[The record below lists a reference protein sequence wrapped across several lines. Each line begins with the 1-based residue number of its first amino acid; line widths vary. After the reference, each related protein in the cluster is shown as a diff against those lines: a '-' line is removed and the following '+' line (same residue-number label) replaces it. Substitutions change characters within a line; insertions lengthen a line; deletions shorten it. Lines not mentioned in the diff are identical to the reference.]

1 MPFGFNS
8 QKGFS
13 LIEALVGVA
22 VFTIIALSVYQAYT
36 MMVDVVRISRLKVTA
51 TALANEQ
58 FEIARNLPYA
68 DVGTA
73 GGIPSGKISPTQTLI
88 RDNTSFTVKTTIRNV
103 DDPFDGTIGGAPND
117 LSPADYKLAE
127 LEISCQICK
136 NFQPLHFTTQVA
148 PTGLETASQNG
159 ALFVLVFDKAG
170 LPIQNADVHIE
181 NNQTNPP
188 IIIDD
193 ITNNSGVL
201 QIVDAPPG
209 VEAYEIT
216 VSKSE
221 YSGDR
226 TYPTGA
232 IENPNPVKPH
242 ATVALQQLTQI
253 SFVIDRV
260 STLDVSSAT
269 QTCAPIDN
277 IDFYLRGSKIIGTS
291 PDVLKYDVIH
301 TTDGAGQKTISNLE
315 WDTYSFSLTN
325 AVYNLAG
332 NAPLFPLI
340 LNPNTSQNVKF
351 ILELKNPLTL
361 LATVKDNE
369 TKLPLSNASVNLQGT
384 DYDLSL
390 TTGYGLL
397 RQSDWS
403 GGPGQ
408 ENFINPT
415 QYFDSSSGIE
425 TSDPAGKLRL
435 KEIIDEY
442 EPSGYLISSTFD
454 MGSSSDFHQ
463 IIWQSQDQPPE
474 TGSDSVKFQIATN
487 NDNLTWNFLG
497 PDGTSDTFYT
507 LSNSIINPLHNNDQY
522 FRYKVFLQTID
533 TAYTPSVGEIAITFT
548 SPCVPPGQVLFTG
561 LNSGSYE
568 LTILKSGYQ
577 TFNEDITIS
586 ALWQQRE
593 ILLVP

>member
-68 DVGTA
+68 DVGVE
-73 GGIPSGKISPTQTLI
+73 GGIPSGKIPPIQTLI
-88 RDNTSFTVKTTIRNV
+88 RDSTSFTVKATVRNI

-117 LSPADYKLAE
+117 LSPADYRLAE
-127 LEISCQICK
+127 LEISCQLCK
-136 NFQPLHFTTQVA
+136 NFQPLHFTTQIA
-148 PTGLETASQNG
+148 PAGLETASQNG
-159 ALFVLVFDKAG
+159 ALFVLVFDKVG
-170 LPIQNADVHIE
+170 LPIENADVHIE
-181 NNQTNPP
+181 NNQVNPP

-193 ITNNSGVL
+193 ITNNNGML

-209 VEAYEIT
+209 TEAYEIT
-216 VSKSE
+216 VSKSG
-221 YSGDR
+221 YSEDR

-242 ATVALQQLTQI
+242 ATVALQEVTQI
-253 SFVIDRV
+253 SFVIDRA
-260 STLDVSSAT
+260 STLDVLSAT
-269 QTCAPIDN
+269 QTCVPIGN

-291 PDVLKYDVIH
+291 PDVLKYDVLH
-301 TTDGAGQKTISNLE
+301 TTDGSGQKTISNLE
-315 WDTYSFSLTN
+315 WDTYNFSLTD

-332 NAPLFPLI
+332 NAPLFPLA
-340 LNPNTSQNVKF
+340 LDPNTSQNVKF
-351 ILELKNPLTL
+351 ILEIKNPRAL
-361 LATVKDNE
+361 LITVRDNE
-369 TKLPLSNASVNLQGT
+369 TKLPLSNASVNLQGA
-384 DYDLSL
+384 DYDFSL
-390 TTGYGLL
+390 ATGYGSL

-408 ENFINPT
+408 ENFINPA
-415 QYFDSSSGIE
+415 QYFDSDSGIE
-425 TSDPAGKLRL
+425 ISDPVGKLHL
-435 KEIIDEY
+435 KKISDQY
-442 EPSGYLISSTFD
+442 EPSGYLVSSTFD
-454 MGSSSDFHQ
+454 MGSSSNFHQ
-463 IIWQSQDQPPE
+463 IIWQPQSQPPE
-474 TGSDSVKFQIATN
+474 TGSDNVRFQIATN
-487 NDNLTWNFLG
+487 NDNATWDFLG

-507 LSNSIINPLHNNDQY
+507 LSNSIINPLHNNNQY

-533 TAYTPSVGEIAITFT
+533 TAYTPNIGEIAITFT
-548 SPCVPPGQVLFTG
+548 SPCLPPGQVFFTG
-561 LNSGSYE
+561 LNYGSYE
-568 LTILKSGYQ
+568 LTVSKSGYQ
-577 TFNEDITIS
+577 TFDETITIS

-593 ILLVP
+593 VLLVP